1 MSITH
6 DNSGTRR
13 TQAQRDAARLIE
25 AGEFIAADT
34 PAGRAIIDA
43 LPEAARRAEEA
54 RGRGGLR
61 FLEPIIVDA
70 PLSVETSVFGID
82 RVAIRADR
90 DEMRAEL
97 RSAMERAST
106 TLFLES
112 EKHEA
117 TFLCLAIVSGD
128 TIGIQVNMVCEN
140 ILPLVHRCAIFAYDK
155 AAEALKRHNGMS
167 VKFESSF
174 SRTIHERVVP

>member
-6 DNSGTRR
+6 DNSGARR

-34 PAGRAIIDA
+34 PAGQAIIDA

-54 RGRGGLR
+54 RRSSELQ
-61 FLEPIIVDA
+61 LLKPIVIDA
-70 PLSVETSVFGID
+70 LYSVETSAFGIG
-82 RVAIRADR
+82 RVIICADR

-97 RSAMERAST
+97 RQVMERACT

-112 EKHEA
+112 EKREV
-117 TFLCLAIVSGD
+117 TYLCLAIVSGD
-128 TIGIQVNMVCEN
+128 TIGVQINAVREDD
-140 ILPLVHRCAIFAYDK
+140 LPLVHRCAIFAHDK
-155 AAEALKRHNGMS
+155 AAEALKRHNGLS
-167 VKFESSF
+167 VRFESSF
-174 SRTIHERVVP
+174 SRTIHERVMS